1 MAEPMNKESVMK
13 VAIWCIP
20 VLFGAGALYNT
31 VLGSSADV
39 VEVQQRLEKH
49 EDLRAHPVTEEKLD
63 VISSEQ
69 KALRVQQT
77 QQGENIAAICQATNA
92 RCK

>member
-1 MAEPMNKESVMK
+1 MNKDLALK
-13 VAIWCIP
+13 AAIWVIP
-20 VLFGAGALYNT
+20 VLFGMGAMYQT
-31 VLGSSADV
+31 VLGSSVDV
-39 VEVQQRLEKH
+39 VEVKQQLDRH

-63 VISSEQ
+63 VISVEQ

>member
-1 MAEPMNKESVMK
+1 MNKDAALK

-20 VLFGAGALYNT
+20 VLFGAGAMYQT

-39 VEVQQRLEKH
+39 VEVAEQLEKH
-49 EDLRAHPVTEEKLD
+49 EDFPAHAVGEERISTILTEQRAVRA
-63 VISSEQ
+63 EQ
-69 KALRVQQT
+69 REQA
-77 QQGENIAAICQATNA
+77 ENISAICQATNA